1 MAVVKK
7 TETKLE
13 PSLVAMCKEL
23 GLSLDLVAA
32 SLETAE
38 RLDRQEEQQQK
49 LVGTPGHVLRKF
61 AGSWDMTDEEW
72 DEVYKDIKAVREMT
86 E

>member
-7 TETKLE
+7 AQTKLE

-23 GLSLDLVAA
+23 GLSLDLVAD
-32 SLETAE
+32 SLEAAE
-38 RLDRQEEQQQK
+38 RLDREEEQK
-49 LVGTPGHVLRKF
+49 EELVGTPGHVLRKF

-72 DEVYKDIKAVREMT
+72 DEIYRDIKAMREMT